1 MRIPCRTGESVGSR
15 VKTQQVKTLARLGW
29 KDPEGGKVLFLSHDG
44 TGEGTGEGDFKGG
57 QRPGALTPTIRS
69 GSREL

>member
-1 MRIPCRTGESVGSR
+1 MRILCSTGESVGSR

-29 KDPEGGKVLFLSHDG
+29 RDLEGGKVLLLSHN
-44 TGEGTGEGDFKGG
+44 GTGEGDFKGG
-57 QRPGALTPTIRS
+57 QQPGALTPTTRS